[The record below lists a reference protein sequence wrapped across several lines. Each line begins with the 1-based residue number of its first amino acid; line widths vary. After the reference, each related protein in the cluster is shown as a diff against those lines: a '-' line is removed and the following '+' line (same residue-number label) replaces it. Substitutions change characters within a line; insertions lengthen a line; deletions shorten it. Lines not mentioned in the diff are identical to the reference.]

1 MSYLQWAWRLKVRSL
16 RIHFLLYNSKW
27 VAFLLYILYYVLNI
41 LSKRK
46 NILGRVT
53 GCTRHRSSNERKK
66 EGKILC
72 NGCSRDIRFKFLS
85 CLLLNKIY
93 MILIANTYL
102 LPNKSVS
109 TIFVKILS
117 LHSITLYPSDSA
129 IQLALTQSQYIEDF
143 SSIKLF
149 LHYVLWKSRGDS

>member
-1 MSYLQWAWRLKVRSL
+1 MSYLQWAWRLKVRSS

-41 LSKRK
+41 SAERK

-53 GCTRHRSSNERKK
+53 GYTRHRSSNERKK
-66 EGKILC
+66 WGKILC

-85 CLLLNKIY
+85 FLLLNKIY

-109 TIFVKILS
+109 TIFVKNLS
-117 LHSITLYPSDSA
+117 LHLITLYLSDSA
-129 IQLALTQSQYIEDF
+129 IQLALNLKTSKIF
-143 SSIKLF
+143 
-149 LHYVLWKSRGDS
+149 HR